1 MSGQAILA
9 LPELGTAQ
17 PQLVITYKHDDMIVY
32 TDVSKHVHIYKYVY
46 MNVYK
51 EAFYLES
58 YKAFL

>member
-46 MNVYK
+46 KQN
-51 EAFYLES
+51 FYLERS
-58 YKAFL
+58 YKT